1 MISVNKVTKNFNKFT
16 ALDNV
21 DLMVKQGELVA
32 LLGPSGCGKTTLLR
46 IIAGLE
52 TPDYGSIFFNKL
64 DITETAPKNRG
75 IGFVFQHFALF
86 AHMNVFDNIA
96 FGLQVRQK
104 TMRPTKPEIRDR
116 VMSLLKLIQMEWLAE
131 AYPSNLSGGQRQRV
145 ALARA
150 LAVEPKVLLL
160 DEPFSAL
167 DATVRRDLRRW
178 LRHLHD
184 ELHITSVF
192 VTHDQEEALEVADS
206 VVVMNKGVIVQ
217 RGTPDEVYDYPINS
231 FVYNFLGDVNS
242 FKGKLSSGA
251 FSFHDVDSIVN
262 DSVNNGL
269 SQGENSAVGMIRPH
283 EIDMAISADEAHRY
297 PAKIHYLKS
306 SGPIIKIKLVGVTDD
321 NHVEVEILKRKFKQM
336 ALNIGTVVYLNLSH
350 IKIFS
355 DEGAGI

>member
-1 MISVNKVTKNFNKFT
+1 MITVDKITKSFGKFT

-21 DLMVKQGELVA
+21 DLQVKQGGLVA

-52 TPDYGSIFFNKL
+52 TPDFGTINL
-64 DITETAPKNRG
+64 NGIDITETAPKNRG

-86 AHMNVFDNIA
+86 KHMSVFDNIA

-104 TMRPTKPEIRDR
+104 TLRPSKVEIRDR

-131 AYPSNLSGGQRQRV
+131 SYPSNLSGGQRQRV

-192 VTHDQEEALEVADS
+192 VTHDQEEALEIADS
-206 VVVMNKGVIVQ
+206 VVVMNKGSIIQ
-217 RGTPDEVYDYPINS
+217 RGTPDEVYDHPVNS

-242 FKGKLSSGA
+242 FKGRMKSGS
-251 FSFHDVDSIVN
+251 FYFHDDENALSGFKNN
-262 DSVNNGL
+262 DV
-269 SQGENSAVGMIRPH
+269 QVENSAIGMVRPH
-283 EIDMAISADEAHRY
+283 EIDLSLSYDLVHRY
-297 PAKIHYLKS
+297 PAKIEHVKS
-306 SGPIIKIKLVGVTDD
+306 SGHVVKIKLIGETDG
-321 NHVEVEILKRKFKQM
+321 NLIEVEILKRKFKLM
-336 ALNIGTVVYLNLSH
+336 MLTAGIVVYLNLSH
-350 IKIFS
+350 IKVFS